1 MTGDAS
7 KFMNLKMKQE
17 GFVTYGDNNKGKIL
31 GRGDVGS
38 HDSIIIKDVL
48 LVEGLKHNLSSISQ
62 VCDKGYEVKFKPDL
76 CLISSP
82 TTNHCL
88 LVKG

>member
-17 GFVTYGDNNKGKIL
+17 GFVTYGDNNKGKFL

-38 HDSIIIKDVL
+38 HDSNNQGCSV
-48 LVEGLKHNLSSISQ
+48 G
-62 VCDKGYEVKFKPDL
+62 
-76 CLISSP
+76 
-82 TTNHCL
+82 
-88 LVKG
+88 